1 MGKKVSYSYK
11 LEADPGAEGFV
22 TIHTVEAGCILH
34 LKKVEI
40 AFPTGT
46 EDELEISFY
55 YGNMKVLP
63 KQGVFTGDAVKY
75 EKQVDLRYF
84 SGDPVKVYYK
94 NLNAT
99 LSRVCDIVIEGTLE

>member
-11 LEADPGAEGFV
+11 IEADPGAKGFK

-46 EDELEISFY
+46 ADELEISFY

-84 SGDPVKVYYK
+84 SGDPVRVYYR

-99 LSRVCDIVIEGTLE
+99 YSRVCDIVISGELE